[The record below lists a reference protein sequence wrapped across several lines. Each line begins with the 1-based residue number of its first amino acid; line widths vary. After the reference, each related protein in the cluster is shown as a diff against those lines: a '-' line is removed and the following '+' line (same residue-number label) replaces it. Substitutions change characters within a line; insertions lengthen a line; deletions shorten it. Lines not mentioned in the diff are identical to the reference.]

1 MQEQEATCIPCRA
14 RLLRI
19 AMTAA
24 AISFGFSFVVTLFIF
39 KAPNFGRYIFF
50 SLVCYLMSIR
60 DLHFADFMGGT
71 HGGTGKG
78 KKGGDKKSFGD
89 GSGFKARTPAE
100 VRQPMDAAGDRP
112 RKPKSVNLNVH
123 VHIDKRV

>member
-1 MQEQEATCIPCRA
+1 MKEQEATCIPRRA

-24 AISFGFSFVVTLFIF
+24 AMS
-39 KAPNFGRYIFF
+39 FGRYCACLI
-50 SLVCYLMSIR
+50 LGGIHLLR
-60 DLHFADFMGGT
+60 MGGT
-71 HGGTGKG
+71 HGGGKG

-100 VRQPMDAAGDRP
+100 ARQPMDAAGDRP
-112 RKPKSVNLNVH
+112 RKPKTVNLNVH
-123 VHIDKRV
+123 VHSDKSTNAARV